1 MQGREARHCQPL
13 LLQQGRG
20 KVQVLVQQLV
30 EMKKSAPLQQ
40 PALLFFSPIA
50 DMKPDSSSV
59 VLASHDDDLAGG
71 VLGRGPAGP
80 GGRTMRSH
88 RAAVDIEVGRLAS
101 LPQLVE
107 LHEKVGQF

>member
-20 KVQVLVQQLV
+20 KVQLLVQQLA

-50 DMKPDSSSV
+50 DMKPDSSSA
-59 VLASHDDDLAGG
+59 VLASLDDDLAGVQG
-71 VLGRGPAGP
+71 QGPAGP
-80 GGRTMRSH
+80 AGRTMRSH
-88 RAAVDIEVGRLAS
+88 RGS
-101 LPQLVE
+101 Q
-107 LHEKVGQF
+107 H